1 MSAATTGALGALA
14 IAVEVAER
22 QRDGLRRQLQDALS
36 GAQAAGAQLEQLQG
50 YAGETQ
56 NRWGVQ
62 ANAQRKPEVLFH
74 HMHFMDRLHHAMGLQ
89 DSVVADHGRRV
100 GMAQQALLAAELRLA
115 SLTKLIGQRR
125 SELAQQQARRE
136 QKQTDERAALQYR
149 AVQNAPLGQE
159 P

>member
-74 HMHFMDRLHHAMGLQ
+74 HRHFMDRLHHAMGLQ

-100 GMAQQALLAAELRLA
+100 VVAQQALLAAELRLS
-115 SLTKLIGQRR
+115 SLKKLVHQRR
-125 SELAQQQARRE
+125 SELERQQARRE

-149 AVQNAPLGQE
+149 ATLNAPPGQE

>member
-74 HMHFMDRLHHAMGLQ
+74 HRHFMDRLHHAMGLQ
-89 DSVVADHGRRV
+89 SGVMADQERRV
-100 GMAQQALLAAELRLA
+100 AAAQQALLAGELRLA
-115 SLTKLIGQRR
+115 GLKKLLARR
-125 SELAQQQARRE
+125 LDERQAQQSRSE

-149 AVQNAPLGQE
+149 TAPNPTSEQGA
-159 P
+159 

>member
-115 SLTKLIGQRR
+115 SLTKLIGKRR
-125 SELAQQQARRE
+125 SELEQQQARRE